1 VPKTIQLQVKTDL
14 NELVEVL
21 SWFNQLDR
29 DSMPK
34 IDWLKCQTALAE
46 AFTNVVRHA
55 HKNLP
60 HATPINLEASL
71 GSDYLEIRIWDYGPQ
86 FDFEYEVSIL
96 PDEVEETA
104 TGGRGLYLLKEIADR
119 LSYTRTGDRNCLLLV
134 KHYSP
139 INSGGD

>member
-1 VPKTIQLQVKTDL
+1 VIQTIQLQVKTDL

-21 SWFNQLDR
+21 AWFNQLHQDYI
-29 DSMPK
+29 PK

-60 HATPINLEASL
+60 YETAIKLEASL
-71 GSDYLEIRIWDYGPQ
+71 ASDYLEFKIWDYGAQ
-86 FDFEYEVSIL
+86 YDLDHEISIL

-104 TGGRGLYLLKEIADR
+104 IGGRGLYLLKEIADR

-134 KHYSP
+134 KNYSP
-139 INSGGD
+139 ITSEQD

>member
-1 VPKTIQLQVKTDL
+1 MTKTIQLQVKTDL

-21 SWFNQLDR
+21 AWFNQLHQ
-29 DSMPK
+29 DSIPK

-46 AFTNVVRHA
+46 AFTNAVRHA

-60 HATPINLEASL
+60 HETPINLEASL
-71 GSDYLEIRIWDYGPQ
+71 TSDYLEIRIWDYGPQ
-86 FDFEYEVSIL
+86 FDLEYEISSL

-104 TGGRGLYLLKEIADR
+104 TGGRGLYLLREIADY

-139 INSGGD
+139 INSQSD